1 MSQLSKFPQWG
12 TSFVEPN
19 KNVVIYSLNCV
30 SSNPYKSHP
39 ARYWK
44 KDNGKLLKLYNDA
57 KEKKADLILLNYSK
71 TNDNFKSMKVINATE
86 RGIKTTDT
94 KFKGL
99 VAYNNFMKDLSVKY
113 SNIL

>member
-12 TSFVEPN
+12 APAAQPN
-19 KNVVIYSLNCV
+19 KNVVLYSLNCI

-44 KDNGKLLKLYNDA
+44 KDNGKLLKLFEEA
-57 KEKKADLILLNYSK
+57 KSKEADLILLNYSK
-71 TNDNFKSMKVINATE
+71 TNDNFKSMKVINATT

-99 VAYNNFMKDLSVKY
+99 VAYNNFMKDLATKY
-113 SNIL
+113 STIL

>member
-1 MSQLSKFPQWG
+1 
-12 TSFVEPN
+12 
-19 KNVVIYSLNCV
+19 
-30 SSNPYKSHP
+30 
-39 ARYWK
+39 
-44 KDNGKLLKLYNDA
+44 
-57 KEKKADLILLNYSK
+57 
-71 TNDNFKSMKVINATE
+71 MKVINATE